1 MPETL
6 PGESSQ
12 LPAPPEHSRG
22 AGEEEAGQEVLKQS
36 GAALRGWGVGVQGW
50 GGGGGWGSPWS
61 TTSLSPLSASVSVP
75 VHQ

>member
-50 GGGGGWGSPWS
+50 GGVAAGVLPGAPPAF
-61 TTSLSPLSASVSVP
+61 LL
-75 VHQ
+75 